1 MQLSTV
7 ANRLCNHPAFEQHAA
22 QLQQDAA
29 LCDGLVRLLI
39 DAYAAVARQSQKM
52 ASEGAE
58 LEWPVVVELALA
70 LDSEPLRPAAQALAC
85 AAAGGDSDATAS
97 LDRQLEVSAQLL
109 QLATTAGT
117 ADELGAAQ
125 LHLAEQLGHAAWRS
139 CLAVRLRQQAARLPN
154 LQPDGRQELQQA
166 RFLLPLVP
174 RMARLLEAA
183 HDEAASAAGKA
194 AGAAGAAG
202 NAAGVAGAA
211 GADSSSTA
219 DSSAINSE
227 AARLANAFD
236 GLLHHLQ
243 LATLC
248 NELGSG
254 TDSGSDADSGSE
266 TSVEVWCEVACIA
279 MQALPTL
286 VAVAPLLAGAD
297 VDAVGGLAG
306 EICAFAKD
314 AATFAFMLTAR
325 SGASTTTGAA
335 QRSLWQLHT
344 TTTRLCHWLAASGL
358 QQLPSLRPRSPHLLS
373 AAAMPL
379 LGAVSML
386 DMCGAAMTPAQLKRT
401 R

>member
-194 AGAAGAAG
+194 AGAAGNAG

-297 VDAVGGLAG
+297 VDAVGGPTRHEAGDDQAADGDQAGLDEKRQEQGQAHASRSTASSMARSRAAASSGVRRWPKPSRAVAALA
-306 EICAFAKD
+306 ADPAKKVSIMRCRAP
-314 AATFAFMLTAR
+314 AATVSVR
-325 SGASTTTGAA
+325 GTG
-335 QRSLWQLHT
+335 R
-344 TTTRLCHWLAASGL
+344 
-358 QQLPSLRPRSPHLLS
+358 
-373 AAAMPL
+373 
-379 LGAVSML
+379 
-386 DMCGAAMTPAQLKRT
+386 
-401 R
+401 